1 MVQDAGIH
9 RMVGYELLHSE
20 DNMRVYRYTVE
31 NRDDDYG
38 IIAFDL
44 DDESYVPI
52 TMKAMSL

>member
-1 MVQDAGIH
+1 
-9 RMVGYELLHSE
+9 MVGYELLHSE